1 MCSSN
6 HASELLHIQLLRN
19 PQSQSITS
27 KLALSRCLWKLHRE
41 FIWRIIS
48 MKVTIQSK
56 ALAKEILSYP
66 LSIIKESTSY
76 FQRKCKSTENIL
88 ILGYVSSTEKE
99 NL

>member
-1 MCSSN
+1 
-6 HASELLHIQLLRN
+6 
-19 PQSQSITS
+19 
-27 KLALSRCLWKLHRE
+27 
-41 FIWRIIS
+41 